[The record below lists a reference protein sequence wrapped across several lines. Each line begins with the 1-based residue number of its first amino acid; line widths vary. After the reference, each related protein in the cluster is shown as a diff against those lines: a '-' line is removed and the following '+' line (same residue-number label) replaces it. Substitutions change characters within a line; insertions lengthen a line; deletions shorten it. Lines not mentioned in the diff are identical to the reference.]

1 MTSADKT
8 YLNLLQDIMDNG
20 VEKDTRAGRVK
31 SVFGRQLRFD
41 LKEGFPL
48 LTTKKVF
55 TKGVIHE
62 LLWFLQRP
70 YNSHGSMNIEYLIR
84 NGVHIWDDDAYRW
97 FREHIIERFPMEDE
111 KFIGSG
117 HFKFKSKGTRFM
129 VCTNDDEKEKKP
141 VFEHWIESDIR
152 RSDKECLSK
161 ISKEEFL
168 DLTLQRVEIWC
179 DEYEHGFDRKYRF
192 GDLGPIYGTQWMAF
206 NGYVNQIKNIIETLK
221 TNPND
226 RRMLCVAY
234 NPAAIHKMAL
244 PPCHVMFQFY
254 TRELTRK
261 ERGKIFAER
270 HKNGQ
275 LPQKYHDWL
284 KEYSKGTP
292 YNKYVIMPDDGSD
305 YDIAGI
311 PKYGLSCMYTM
322 RSNDEFLGQPYNT
335 PSYAILTYMIAK
347 LVNMIPDELIA
358 SLGDCH
364 IYEAHFDAVKEQLS
378 RNGSDIVPKLIIH
391 GNQKSIEDFKYEDFE
406 IVDYYPDPPI
416 KAPLLVGM

>member
-1 MTSADKT
+1 MNKT
-8 YLNLLQDIMDNG
+8 DREYLDLLQDIAENG
-20 VEKDTRAGRVK
+20 IEKDTRAGRVK
-31 SVFGRQLRFD
+31 SVFGKQLRFD
-41 LKEGFPL
+41 LKEGIPL

-70 YNSHGSMNIEYLIR
+70 YNSHGSMNIEYLVR

-97 FREHIIERFPMEDE
+97 FKNEIVN
-111 KFIGSG
+111 SY
-117 HFKFKSKGTRFM
+117 KGKIRNIL
-129 VCTNDDEKEKKP
+129 VCTNDDNFGKSPSYEKWAEEETFIKNDL
-141 VFEHWIESDIR
+141 WLQNIT
-152 RSDKECLSK
+152 
-161 ISKEEFL
+161 KEEFIK
-168 DLTLQRVEIWC
+168 LTLQKVEIW
-179 DEYEHGFDRKYRF
+179 GSFLSRYRF
-192 GDLGPIYGTQWMAF
+192 GDLGPIYGKQWRSF
-206 NGYVNQIKNIIETLK
+206 GESHIDQIQNIITTLK
-221 TNPND
+221 NNPND
-226 RRMLCVAY
+226 RRMLCIAF
-234 NPAAIHKMAL
+234 NQDQLDNMAL

-254 TRELTRK
+254 TRELSVN
-261 ERGKIFAER
+261 ERMKIFNKRYMKGEIP
-270 HKNGQ
+270 K
-275 LPQKYHDWL
+275 KWHDWFS
-284 KEYSKGTP
+284 EYSKDTKE
-292 YNKYVIMPDDGSD
+292 NEDVIMPNDGSD
-305 YDIAGI
+305 YDLADI

-335 PSYAILTYMIAK
+335 PSYAILTCMIAK

-378 RNGSDIVPKLIIH
+378 RKGSDIVPKLIIH

>member
-20 VEKDTRAGRVK
+20 VEKDTRAGHVK

-97 FREHIIERFPMEDE
+97 FKTVIADIFANANARKEFL
-111 KFIGSG
+111 
-117 HFKFKSKGTRFM
+117 
-129 VCTNDDEKEKKP
+129 VCTNDDEGMNTERKP
-141 VFEHWIESDIR
+141 TYEYWIENELRKNDNEWLKNITK
-152 RSDKECLSK
+152 KEF
-161 ISKEEFL
+161 I
-168 DLTLQRVEIWC
+168 DLVLQRVEIHC
-179 DEYEHGFDRKYRF
+179 SFVQEYRF
-192 GDLGPIYGTQWMAF
+192 GDLGPIYGKQWRSF
-206 NGYVNQIKNIIETLK
+206 GYNGIDQIQNIIEALK

-226 RRMLCVAY
+226 RRILCVAF
-234 NPAAIHKMAL
+234 NPDQLDEMAL

-275 LPQKYHDWL
+275 LPQKYHDWF
-284 KEYSKGTP
+284 KEYSKDTP

-311 PKYGLSCMYTM
+311 PKYGLSCMWTQ
-322 RSNDEFLGQPYNT
+322 RSVDTFLGLPFNIA
-335 PSYAILTYMIAK
+335 SYACLTHMIAK
-347 LVNMIPDELIA
+347 LVNMIPDELVG

-364 IYEAHFDAVKEQLS
+364 IYTAHKEAIEEQLK
-378 RNGSDIVPKLIIH
+378 REGSDIVPELWIE
-391 GNQKSIEDFKYEDFE
+391 GDQKAIEDFKYDDLK
-406 IVDYYPDPPI
+406 IVAYCPNPPI
-416 KAPLLVGM
+416 KAPLLVG

>member
-1 MTSADKT
+1 MITTLKQVTMNKVDKQ
-8 YLNLLQDIMDNG
+8 YLNLLQDILDNG

-31 SVFGRQLRFD
+31 SVFGRQLRFN
-41 LKEGFPL
+41 LKEGLPL

-70 YNSHGSMNIEYLIR
+70 YNSHGSMNIEYLVR

-97 FREHIIERFPMEDE
+97 FKDTISKE
-111 KFIGSG
+111 
-117 HFKFKSKGTRFM
+117 FKPKQYM
-129 VCTNDDEKEKKP
+129 VCVNDDETSVQHKGE
-141 VFEHWIESDIR
+141 FEYWIENELRKDDAEWLQNIT
-152 RSDKECLSK
+152 
-161 ISKEEFL
+161 KEEFI
-168 DLTLQRVEIWC
+168 DLTLQRVEIW
-179 DEYEHGFDRKYRF
+179 GSFMSRYRF
-192 GDLGPIYGTQWMAF
+192 GDLGPVYGKQWRCF
-206 NGYVNQIKNIIETLK
+206 GGNGYTDQIQNIIDTLR

-234 NPAAIHKMAL
+234 NPDQIGDMAL

-254 TRELTRK
+254 TRELTPYERIWEFRK
-261 ERGKIFAER
+261 RCDTSDCIEEYEKIINPWTSR
-270 HKNGQ
+270 K
-275 LPQKYHDWL
+275 D
-284 KEYSKGTP
+284 KEKMI
-292 YNKYVIMPDDGSD
+292 NKLDEI
-305 YDIAGI
+305 GI

-335 PSYAILTYMIAK
+335 PSYAILTCMIAK

-406 IVDYYPDPPI
+406 IIGYSPDPPI
-416 KAPLLVGM
+416 KAPLLVG